1 LADNNNGSAG
11 RSIAGEP
18 SLAEASLKILAP
30 IYPGLAIPVVSLAF
44 NALGESLRI
53 VLDPTTRDR

>member
-1 LADNNNGSAG
+1 MDRAGADVC
-11 RSIAGEP
+11 
-18 SLAEASLKILAP
+18 
-30 IYPGLAIPVVSLAF
+30 PGLAILVVSLAF

>member
-1 LADNNNGSAG
+1 MDT
-11 RSIAGEP
+11 
-18 SLAEASLKILAP
+18 
-30 IYPGLAIPVVSLAF
+30 GLAIPVVSLAF